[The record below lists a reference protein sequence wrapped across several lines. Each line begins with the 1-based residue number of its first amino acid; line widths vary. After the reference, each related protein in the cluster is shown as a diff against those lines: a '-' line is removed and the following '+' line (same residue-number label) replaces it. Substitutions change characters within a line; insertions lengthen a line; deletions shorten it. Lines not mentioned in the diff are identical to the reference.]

1 MATLNIIELSQN
13 TGCALQLPTHKEL
26 CMGSDP
32 HRHLALGMPVDLTDI
47 QDELSGWN
55 RQLNFRRSNT
65 TNTYSLA
72 TASPTSTASAVTT
85 ASPTATASAT
95 TTACVT
101 AAVSDT
107 ATASASRIKSAG
119 KVAPRCVCVHPDSLR
134 ERGYRSFKEWD
145 ANPDHVYIGRDM
157 SHAFPGAVESKWGN
171 PFPLS
176 DYERETSLEFY
187 EKDLRVN
194 SELMNSIGELEGK
207 EIGCWCK
214 PEACH
219 GDILI
224 RIFNETYN

>member
-1 MATLNIIELSQN
+1 M
-13 TGCALQLPTHKEL
+13 
-26 CMGSDP
+26 
-32 HRHLALGMPVDLTDI
+32 
-47 QDELSGWN
+47 
-55 RQLNFRRSNT
+55 
-65 TNTYSLA
+65 
-72 TASPTSTASAVTT
+72 
-85 ASPTATASAT
+85 
-95 TTACVT
+95 
-101 AAVSDT
+101 
-107 ATASASRIKSAG
+107 
-119 KVAPRCVCVHPDSLR
+119 CVHPDSLR

-157 SHAFPGAVESKWGN
+157 SHAFPGAVGSKWGN

-176 DYERETSLEFY
+176 EYERETSLEFY

-219 GDILI
+219 RDILI